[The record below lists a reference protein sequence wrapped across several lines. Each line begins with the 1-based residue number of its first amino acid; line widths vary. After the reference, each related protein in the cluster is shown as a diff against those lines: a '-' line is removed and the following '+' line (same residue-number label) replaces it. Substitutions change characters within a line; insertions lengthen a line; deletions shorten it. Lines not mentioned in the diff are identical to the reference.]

1 MDLAYLLVL
10 GLAVSID
17 GFFAGAAYGVKRI
30 QVPFF
35 SLLAIGAV
43 TLFCTEIAHELSFC
57 FADFLHAYILSLAGA
72 LLLIGI
78 GICNLLWAK
87 LSSAEAG
94 EETLKPLTFSCGKI
108 VISVMAKPE
117 AADLDHSNRLS
128 LSEALLLGA
137 ALGADNMVATFAAG
151 LTNSLPFYTPLVM
164 CCIQTLLVSSGIL
177 LARRITS
184 SKLKERSAYAPGCIL
199 ILLGL
204 LRLF

>member
-151 LTNSLPFYTPLVM
+151 LTNPLPFYTPLVM
-164 CCIQTLLVSSGIL
+164 CCIQTLLISSGIL